1 MSGDNGFRFAGYHP
15 IISCEGTAEQ
25 VAVDILLEADALVFS
40 EADVVDVTRLRKA
53 SDIQDNYL
61 NLDYDWPV
69 CIVNLDYDWPV
80 CIVRVLDSRKER
92 FKLGNLYAG
101 RFPVVS
107 YVTHP
112 EIEVLAIIREGSW
125 RRWHGGRMKPS
136 DFCKQEL
143 GMHEVKREG
152 FLKSYW
158 DADSLTAAAREYK
171 RLSKIP
177 KGELCLADLIR

>member
-1 MSGDNGFRFAGYHP
+1 M
-15 IISCEGTAEQ
+15 
-25 VAVDILLEADALVFS
+25 VVDILLEADALVFS

-69 CIVNLDYDWPV
+69 CIV
-80 CIVRVLDSRKER
+80 RVLDSRKER

-107 YVTHP
+107 YMTHP

-125 RRWHGGRMKPS
+125 RRWHCGRMKPS

-143 GMHEVKREG
+143 AMHEVKREG
-152 FLKSYW
+152 FLESYW

>member
-1 MSGDNGFRFAGYHP
+1 MCGDNGFRFAGYHP

-40 EADVVDVTRLRKA
+40 EADVVDVTRLRK
-53 SDIQDNYL
+53 SPDIQDKFLNY
-61 NLDYDWPV
+61 DYDWPV
-69 CIVNLDYDWPV
+69 CV
-80 CIVRVLDSRKER
+80 VRVQASSFVC
-92 FKLGNLYAG
+92 FKLGTLYAD
-101 RFPVVS
+101 RFPVANYGS
-107 YVTHP
+107 HP
-112 EIEVLAIIREGSW
+112 EIEVLAIIREGAW

-152 FLKSYW
+152 FLKRYW
-158 DADSLTAAAREYK
+158 DADSLTAAAKEFK

-177 KGELCLADLIR
+177 KGELCLADLIL